1 MLGAA
6 GTSGTTAGVSSH
18 VAARTSSRRTV
29 KVPQRL
35 IDDDNQQSE
44 GESDTSTRTNRTNG
58 GRAAK
63 VVAAKTRLTGGSE
76 NETNTRTKRANSDAN
91 KRKRSSSS
99 GTRLTLRFST

>member
-1 MLGAA
+1 MAVAAVIPAAAMLGAA

-44 GESDTSTRTNRTNG
+44 GESDMTNLPGISDRI
-58 GRAAK
+58 GRAE
-63 VVAAKTRLTGGSE
+63 G
-76 NETNTRTKRANSDAN
+76 
-91 KRKRSSSS
+91 
-99 GTRLTLRFST
+99 